1 MLNVFRC
8 LIFRTTFIVSNLAS
22 IIGHLTT
29 KHTLSPHRNVPYNIS
44 YFMIFHSLCFH
55 FNIFDRTSF
64 NYLQIQN
71 FFKSR
76 LLAEM
81 TPEQHF
87 REGTV
92 NFFRGVALTGARCGR
107 VHLAV
112 ILFIVSSVTSYPF
125 KTKAPDY
132 SGKMKI

>member
-1 MLNVFRC
+1 MLNVLRC
-8 LIFRTTFIVSNLAS
+8 LIFLTIFIVSNHAS
-22 IIGHLTT
+22 IIGYLST

-44 YFMIFHSLCFH
+44 YFIIFHSLCFH
-55 FNIFDRTSF
+55 FNFLDKSTF

-92 NFFRGVALTGARCGR
+92 NCF
-107 VHLAV
+107 
-112 ILFIVSSVTSYPF
+112 
-125 KTKAPDY
+125 
-132 SGKMKI
+132 